1 MEWKNKKRKREESKR
16 RLSSSIIVWY
26 YIHYMGWLMP
36 SLPSRPLFPCHLID
50 RAKILKKNERTKKIY
65 IYI

>member
-1 MEWKNKKRKREESKR
+1 MIWGGKIKKGKESKR

-50 RAKILKKNERTKKIY
+50 RAKILKKNERTKKKY